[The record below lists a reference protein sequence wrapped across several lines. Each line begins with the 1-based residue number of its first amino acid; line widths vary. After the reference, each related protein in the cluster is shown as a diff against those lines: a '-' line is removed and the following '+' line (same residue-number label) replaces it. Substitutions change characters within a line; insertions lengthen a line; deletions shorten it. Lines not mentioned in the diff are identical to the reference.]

1 MDKKDFCVFYTLL
14 SDVHAKA
21 FGEPLARLPHGK
33 AQTLSWM
40 VYEATGELLSYK
52 SLSNF
57 VAAALADTPHK
68 INPTGMTLS
77 ILAQYATGMMRATAC
92 RGLAWYRYR
101 SQRLNSLAAA

>member
-1 MDKKDFCVFYTLL
+1 MDQKDFRVFYALL

-21 FGEPLARLPHGK
+21 FGEPLSRLPHGK

-40 VYEATGELLSYK
+40 VYECTGELLSYK

-57 VAAALADTPHK
+57 VAAALAGTPQA

-77 ILAQYATGMMRATAC
+77 ILAQFVTGMKASPC
-92 RGLAWYRYR
+92 RSLAWYEYR
-101 SQRLNSLAAA
+101 SQRLVNLVAA

>member
-1 MDKKDFCVFYTLL
+1 MEKKDFCVFHALL

-21 FGEPLARLPHGK
+21 FGEPLSRLSHSK

-40 VYEATGELLSYK
+40 VYECTGELLSYK

-57 VAAALADTPHK
+57 VAAALADMPHK

-77 ILAQYATGMMRATAC
+77 ILAQFVTGLKATSC
-92 RGLAWYRYR
+92 HGLAWYKYR
-101 SQRLNSLAAA
+101 TEVLHQLAAA